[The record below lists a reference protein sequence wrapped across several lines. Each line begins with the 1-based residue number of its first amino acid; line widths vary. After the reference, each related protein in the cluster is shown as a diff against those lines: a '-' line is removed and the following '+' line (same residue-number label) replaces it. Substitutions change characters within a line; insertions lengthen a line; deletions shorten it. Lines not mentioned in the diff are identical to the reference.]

1 MVTMKVVS
9 YSLRNIERELWACLE
24 DEAKH
29 LSAFQTYSWA
39 ETLNS
44 VGTEPRFVTAIDDKK
59 PMLGLVLFRSSL
71 ISKTFSGYEAM
82 GPLLVVSH
90 VDADAFGHFFSAL
103 KRILKRASALYF
115 YWNPFPYLNLDSAL
129 LSQGFLPIPS
139 ATFVVDLNPSI
150 ENLWKNLEGRARRS
164 IKRAERSGIEVV
176 ESEKWRDWKEFYD
189 LYVRVCRSKGIRPRS
204 IDLHRSVYDFLAMK
218 GKARLFLAKYRG
230 EIVGGIIFLVTPHE
244 MMGYEG
250 VSDVRFLKLSSN
262 SAVHWHAISWAKEH
276 GIKNYDFGGALWKL
290 DKKHYLYSVHLF
302 KRQWGG
308 KLRKYNSYALNRL
321 YFIGRT
327 LPFENSKIRR
337 LYYTMESLRVIKR
350 SDRI

>member
-1 MVTMKVVS
+1 MKVVS
-9 YSLRNIERELWACLE
+9 YSLGNMEKELWACLE
-24 DEAKH
+24 DEAQH

-39 ETLNS
+39 EALNS
-44 VGTEPRFVTAIDDKK
+44 VGTEPRFVIAIDNKK
-59 PMLGLVLFRSSL
+59 PLLGLALFRSSL
-71 ISKTFSGYEAM
+71 ISKTFSGYEAI
-82 GPLLVVSH
+82 GPLLCVSH
-90 VDADAFGHFFSAL
+90 IDASAICHFFSAL
-103 KRILKRASALYF
+103 KRILKGASALYF
-115 YWNPFPYLNLDSAL
+115 YWNPFPYLNLDDVV

-139 ATFVVDLNPSI
+139 ATFVVDLSPSI
-150 ENLWKNLEGRARRS
+150 ESLWKNLEGRARRS
-164 IKRAERSGIEVV
+164 ISRAERKGIEVV
-176 ESEKWRDWKEFYD
+176 ESEKWREWKEFYD
-189 LYVRVCRSKGIRPRS
+189 LYVRVCHSKSMRPRS
-204 IDLHRSVYDFLAMK
+204 IDLHKSVYNYLATK

-262 SAVHWHAISWAKEH
+262 SAVHWHAISWAKDH

-290 DKKHYLYSVHLF
+290 DKKHYLYGIQLF

-308 KLRKYNSYALNRL
+308 KLRKYNSYALNKL

-327 LPFENSKIRR
+327 LPLRSSKIRR
-337 LYYTMESLRVIKR
+337 LYYAMENLRVIKR